1 MSILF
6 GGKFVMTD
14 VIRPLIAGN
23 WKMNGLKSSHAE
35 FDAMLAGAGALAAKA
50 DLLVC
55 PPATLIAAFADKA
68 RGSKV
73 AVGAQDC
80 HPKASGAHTGDLA
93 AEMLADAGASAII
106 VGHSERRADHGESDA
121 LVRQKAEAAWR
132 AGLVAVVCIGETR
145 AERDAGQTLDICG
158 TQLRGSLPDGTT
170 STNLVVA
177 YEPVWAIGTGLTPTA
192 EDVEQV
198 HRFIRGVLTDRF
210 KGEGA
215 KIRILYG
222 GSVKPSNAAELMGV
236 ANVNGALVGGASLKA
251 ADFLAIAAGC
261 P

>member
-1 MSILF
+1 MNN
-6 GGKFVMTD
+6 G
-14 VIRPLIAGN
+14 IRPLIAGN
-23 WKMNGLKSSHAE
+23 WKMNGKKASMAE
-35 FDAMLAGAGALAAKA
+35 FDAMLAGAGAFAGKA

-68 RGSKV
+68 KGEGV

-80 HPKASGAHTGDLA
+80 HPNASGAHTGDLS
-93 AEMLADAGASAII
+93 AEMFADAGASAII

-121 LVRQKAEAAWR
+121 LVRSKAEAAWR
-132 AGLVAVVCIGETR
+132 AGLTAIVCIGETR
-145 AERDAGQTLDICG
+145 AQRDAGKTLDICG
-158 TQLRGSLPDGTT
+158 GQLQGSLPDGATAG
-170 STNLVVA
+170 NLVVA
-177 YEPVWAIGTGLTPTA
+177 YEPVWAIGTGLTPTVS
-192 EDVEQV
+192 DVEQV
-198 HRFIRGVLTDRF
+198 HRFIRETLMSRF
-210 KGEGA
+210 EGEGA
-215 KIRILYG
+215 GIRILYG